1 MKKKFRSEDF
11 ERFKTLRSEL
21 LSLKTWTK
29 EKHKKKEEFLKFLNR
44 YRGWVIYRKDLFKFS
59 DEKTFCC
66 WDYEV
71 VTIPSKKTGF
81 FYNLRNQSV
90 LILCVNH
97 WKYGVRELYV
107 IPTFF
112 VTEIKNQ

>member
-1 MKKKFRSEDF
+1 MRKKFRSEDF
-11 ERFKTLRSEL
+11 DSFKNLHSEL
-21 LSLKTWTK
+21 LSIKTWTK
-29 EKHKKKEEFLKFLNR
+29 EKHNKKEEFLKFLR
-44 YRGWVIYRKDLFKFS
+44 KYRGWVIYRKNLLKFS
-59 DEKTFCC
+59 DEKSFCC

-81 FYNLRNQSV
+81 FFDLRSQSV

-112 VTEIKNQ
+112 VLENK

>member
-1 MKKKFRSEDF
+1 MKRKFRSEDF
-11 ERFKTLRSEL
+11 ERFKNLHCEL
-21 LSLKTWTK
+21 MSIKTWTK
-29 EKHKKKEEFLKFLNR
+29 EKHNKKEEILKFLCR

-81 FYNLRNQSV
+81 FYNLRNLSV